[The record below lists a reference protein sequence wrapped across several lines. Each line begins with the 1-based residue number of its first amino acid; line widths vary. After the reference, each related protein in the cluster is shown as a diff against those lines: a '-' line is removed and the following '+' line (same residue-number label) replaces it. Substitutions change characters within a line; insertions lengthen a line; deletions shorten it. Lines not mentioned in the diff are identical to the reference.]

1 MGEAMGDESAG
12 DENLVGFESSKSH
25 GEGDGADR
33 EAGLSEAGLREGLRE
48 GLIRLE
54 WQMFFGVLLLSL
66 AGVLWL
72 HSPYADSRYAD
83 SRVVWGAGLDVSLM
97 MLLAISGVTGF
108 SMALRQGWFMPMNP
122 VISTLGTTA
131 LRFLTVLMVAGIAS
145 ATKWNNSNSFA
156 YSLLGCYFI
165 FLLLE
170 SCLSIRWHSA
180 MVRQGRSRRLPS

>member
-1 MGEAMGDESAG
+1 MGEANGEDAAG
-12 DENLVGFESSKSH
+12 RGRVDRDMTDR
-25 GEGDGADR
+25 DGVDHEVVDR
-33 EAGLSEAGLREGLRE
+33 DRILRKGM
-48 GLIRLE
+48 IRLE

-72 HSPYADSRYAD
+72 HFPFEDSRD
-83 SRVVWGAGLDVSLM
+83 IRGSGLVVSLM
-97 MLLAISGVTGF
+97 MLSVISGVTGL
-108 SMALRQGWFMPMNP
+108 SLAMRQGWFMAMNP
-122 VISTLGTTA
+122 VISTLGTTG
-131 LRFLTVLMVAGIAS
+131 LRSLTVLMLAGMTS

>member
-1 MGEAMGDESAG
+1 MGEAREDESAG
-12 DENLVGFESSKSH
+12 DENLVGFESSKDR
-25 GEGDGADR
+25 GEGDGANREEGLR
-33 EAGLSEAGLREGLRE
+33 EAGLSEAGLRE

-72 HSPYADSRYAD
+72 HSPYADSRG
-83 SRVVWGAGLDVSLM
+83 VWGVGLDVGLM

-108 SMALRQGWFMPMNP
+108 SLALRQGWFMPMNP

-131 LRFLTVLMVAGIAS
+131 LRFLTVLMVAGVAS

>member
-1 MGEAMGDESAG
+1 MGEANGEDAAG
-12 DENLVGFESSKSH
+12 PDRVDRDVTDR
-25 GEGDGADR
+25 DGVDHEVVDR
-33 EAGLSEAGLREGLRE
+33 DRILRKGM
-48 GLIRLE
+48 IRLE

-72 HSPYADSRYAD
+72 HFPFEDSRD
-83 SRVVWGAGLDVSLM
+83 IRGSGLVVSLM
-97 MLLAISGVTGF
+97 MLSVISGVTGL
-108 SMALRQGWFMPMNP
+108 SLAMRQGWFMPMNP
-122 VISTLGTTA
+122 VISTLGTTG
-131 LRFLTVLMVAGIAS
+131 LRSLTVLMLAGMAS

-180 MVRQGRSRRLPS
+180 MVRQSRSRRLPS

>member
-33 EAGLSEAGLREGLRE
+33 EVGLSEAGLREGL
-48 GLIRLE
+48 IWLE

-72 HSPYADSRYAD
+72 HSPYADSRG
-83 SRVVWGAGLDVSLM
+83 VWGAGLGVSLM

-180 MVRQGRSRRLPS
+180 MVRQGRNRRLPS

>member
-1 MGEAMGDESAG
+1 MGEANGEDAAG
-12 DENLVGFESSKSH
+12 RDRVER
-25 GEGDGADR
+25 DMTDR
-33 EAGLSEAGLREGLRE
+33 EVVDRDGVDHEVVDRDRILRKGM
-48 GLIRLE
+48 IRLE

-72 HSPYADSRYAD
+72 HFPFEDSRD
-83 SRVVWGAGLDVSLM
+83 IRGSGLVVSLM
-97 MLLAISGVTGF
+97 MLSVISGITGL
-108 SMALRQGWFMPMNP
+108 SLAMRQGWFMPMNP
-122 VISTLGTTA
+122 VISTLGTTG
-131 LRFLTVLMVAGIAS
+131 LRSLTVLMLAGMAS

-180 MVRQGRSRRLPS
+180 LVHNARTRRLPS